1 MSERLDE
8 VTQYGGLPYAQ
19 GSLFGIRAF
28 RVDPLGRLVA
38 ATRDEVWTPGEN
50 VARHGN
56 VAPGAPVQIVK
67 SFDVSSAASSSQAIK
82 LAGAEGKP
90 GVKAKVEETLTY
102 DYRTLA
108 GPPARKV
115 RRWQVSWIDED
126 HSPATCQACG
136 FHGFT
141 EPDAEDYE
149 NGPDARVVGV
159 IEGYGKLT
167 HGTRGFR
174 AEKAKVVALLDP
186 SGSPREEDT
195 RGRFARAMWW
205 RARHPGLVL
214 FLMLALIA
222 LTLVNGMLRR
232 YGMIEP
238 EVFVPVALAISG
250 LLLANAVCATIPPR
264 LVVRKWGPPGAEW
277 RPGRTPAYWE
287 PSDKTVL
294 FHERLA
300 RQAAI
305 ERFDRV
311 RQNYPDVKVFTSRQ
325 AMIAEYGIAPPPPP
339 PEPTPQN
346 TDGFWTLPVKGV

>member
-50 VARHGN
+50 VARHGDLARGS
-56 VAPGAPVQIVK
+56 VVRVTKHLP
-67 SFDVSSAASSSQAIK
+67 AAGIADAATAIK
-82 LAGAEGKP
+82 LAGAEGKSD
-90 GVKAKVEETLTY
+90 ATAEKVEELLY
-102 DYRTLA
+102 DYSSLT
-108 GPPARKV
+108 PSPTRKV
-115 RRWQVSWIDED
+115 RRWKVSWLDED

-149 NGPDARVVGV
+149 NGPEARVVGV

-186 SGSPREEDT
+186 SGPPREEDT
-195 RGRFARAMWW
+195 RGLFARAMWW

-214 FLMLALIA
+214 FLMFALVA
-222 LTLVNGMLRR
+222 LTVVNGLLRR
-232 YGMIEP
+232 FDLIPP
-238 EVFVPVALAISG
+238 EGFVPVALAISG
-250 LLLANAVCATIPPR
+250 LLLANAVCATIPPKI
-264 LVVRKWGPPGAEW
+264 VVRKWGPPGAEW

-311 RQNYPDVKVFTSRQ
+311 RQNYPDVKVFTSR
-325 AMIAEYGIAPPPPP
+325 AEMIAEYGIAPPPPP

-346 TDGFWTLPVKGV
+346 TDGFWTLPVKGL